1 MHLSGVRCAGTLAAQ
16 EVDVWLGC
24 AVVEDRAW
32 SEVSVELLASAV
44 PGRTFRWFKGQK
56 HYSGIYWSATTNDH
70 VIYESRLELARLLFA
85 DFGPSVR
92 HIVAQPFL
100 LKAALEGEGL

>member
-1 MHLSGVRCAGTLAAQ
+1 MEG
-16 EVDVWLGC
+16 
-24 AVVEDRAW
+24 RAW
-32 SEVSVELLASAV
+32 SEVSVELLVSAV
-44 PGRTFRWFKGQK
+44 PWRTFRWFKGQK

-85 DFGPSVR
+85 DFDPSVR

-100 LKAALEGEGL
+100 LRADLEGKVRNRR